1 MPCEAENPNVP
12 VSLGL
17 AYNPETH
24 SCDWPDLLTHL
35 GCDPAERLGGF
46 QCPQLRGQTALLS
59 EFTDP
64 LSISLSISLIA
75 DLEGTSN
82 ELYSP
87 FPRFAGQY

>member
-24 SCDWPDLLTHL
+24 TCDWPDLLTSL

-46 QCPQLRGQTALLS
+46 QCPQLRGWSFSVNDNQ
-59 EFTDP
+59 F
-64 LSISLSISLIA
+64 
-75 DLEGTSN
+75 
-82 ELYSP
+82 
-87 FPRFAGQY
+87 

>member
-12 VSLGL
+12 VPLGL

-46 QCPQLRGQTALLS
+46 QCPQLRGQGPHL
-59 EFTDP
+59 TDP
-64 LSISLSISLIA
+64 LLTFPLSHYRSRG
-75 DLEGTSN
+75 D
-82 ELYSP
+82 
-87 FPRFAGQY
+87 F

>member
-46 QCPQLRGQTALLS
+46 QCPQLRGQGRHLSQGLL
-59 EFTDP
+59 TP
-64 LSISLSISLIA
+64 SLSLQISREL
-75 DLEGTSN
+75 LTSSTPP
-82 ELYSP
+82 SP
-87 FPRFAGQY
+87 GLQ